1 MYLKKLELQGFKSF
15 ADKVTLDF
23 EKGVTAIVGPN
34 GSGKSNISDAIR
46 LVLGEQ
52 SIKSLRGSKLED
64 VIFAGSENRKP
75 LGFCEINLTLDN
87 SDGYLPFDYT
97 EVVITRKIFRSGES
111 EFFINKTPCRLK
123 DIYELF
129 LDTGVGKEGYS
140 IIGQGRIDE
149 ILSARPEDRRQIF
162 EEAIGISKYRYK
174 KEEAERKLTAANDN
188 LLRLNDI
195 VVELEKQLT
204 TLETQKSKAEE
215 FLKLHKEKRK
225 ADISLYIQLAKRSMN
240 QYDAL
245 KGKYE
250 NLKNQLDVKKIHKI
264 NQEENLLYKEKEIHD
279 LKQQLDSEKEE
290 YHNNLREIEIVSGKR
305 ELIIEKLRNL
315 EETTELYRE
324 ELEKAAKRERVLKE
338 ELKRIESNVA
348 LLHANK
354 EELEE
359 KLRQF
364 QEEYVS
370 LQKKQKNE
378 IEEVEK
384 AKEDIIEILNSIAD
398 VKGKLSLNN
407 SLKEEAISRQQNLKK
422 HIEEIQNR
430 IEMLDKE
437 KTKIVEELQFLQKK
451 LDNKNQ
457 QRITKQQALQKIDNE
472 LILKE
477 DTLKVI
483 KEEIERKRSRLSILE
498 EMDKN
503 YEGYSGTVRNLLK
516 LSENI
521 PSFKENII
529 GVVGELLEVENT
541 YSTAI
546 EVALGSSIQNIVIK
560 SSEGVAEIIE
570 RLKQKDLGRA
580 TFLPLDL
587 IRGRGLSQQE
597 SNILTEKG
605 VIGVASKL
613 IKYND
618 NLEEIF
624 NFLLGR
630 VIIVDTI
637 ENAVRLSKKYNQA
650 YKIVTLEGE
659 VINPGGAITG
669 GSLKPKLQSIFK
681 RKEEITKL
689 KKEID
694 SLKNQQ
700 EIVGEEIGQKIN
712 DKIHVEEQI
721 ELLNK
726 EISDISYNITSNDQ
740 RRISLEKEIGNLLN
754 QLENYTLEIDELKE
768 NVRNYQQE
776 IDRFLKELES
786 LEKEKEQLDALING
800 FKEKNNKEEENLAI
814 LDKEITALKIEIA
827 KIEQK
832 LQNELHNL
840 KDKRQEFDREKN
852 NIVEKEKNIKEIESL
867 KVNLSLER
875 EKLQGEIY
883 KLQQEVEKIQKD
895 ISSLEDNIFQEEEDL
910 QKRKE
915 KFSILQQ
922 EFTNINEEFHKVEM
936 EMQRFQIEID
946 NIKNRLWEEYELTL
960 DRAFEEAE
968 EGEISKLRQRADHL
982 AKAIKGLG
990 NVNIDAIEEYKEV
1003 KERYDFLK
1011 SQMEDIIKA
1020 KESLISVI
1028 EEANKI
1034 IKTKFKDGFEILQIQ
1049 FKETFRRLF
1058 GGGNAELILTDEDNL
1073 LETGIEIKAQPP
1085 GKKLQTLSLLSG
1097 GEKALVAI
1105 SLLFAMLIIKPTPFC
1120 ILDEIDAALDDAN
1133 VERFAEFLKEL
1144 SRDTQFIVVSHRK
1157 GTMMVADAI
1166 YGVTMQEKGVSK
1178 LLSLKLNTDD
1188 KIGGLVKHA

>member
-1 MYLKKLELQGFKSF
+1 M
-15 ADKVTLDF
+15 
-23 EKGVTAIVGPN
+23 
-34 GSGKSNISDAIR
+34 
-46 LVLGEQ
+46 
-52 SIKSLRGSKLED
+52 
-64 VIFAGSENRKP
+64 
-75 LGFCEINLTLDN
+75 
-87 SDGYLPFDYT
+87 
-97 EVVITRKIFRSGES
+97 
-111 EFFINKTPCRLK
+111 
-123 DIYELF
+123 
-129 LDTGVGKEGYS
+129 
-140 IIGQGRIDE
+140 
-149 ILSARPEDRRQIF
+149 
-162 EEAIGISKYRYK
+162 
-174 KEEAERKLTAANDN
+174 
-188 LLRLNDI
+188 
-195 VVELEKQLT
+195 
-204 TLETQKSKAEE
+204 
-215 FLKLHKEKRK
+215 
-225 ADISLYIQLAKRSMN
+225 
-240 QYDAL
+240 
-245 KGKYE
+245 
-250 NLKNQLDVKKIHKI
+250 
-264 NQEENLLYKEKEIHD
+264 
-279 LKQQLDSEKEE
+279 
-290 YHNNLREIEIVSGKR
+290 
-305 ELIIEKLRNL
+305 
-315 EETTELYRE
+315 
-324 ELEKAAKRERVLKE
+324 
-338 ELKRIESNVA
+338 
-348 LLHANK
+348 
-354 EELEE
+354 
-359 KLRQF
+359 
-364 QEEYVS
+364 
-370 LQKKQKNE
+370 
-378 IEEVEK
+378 
-384 AKEDIIEILNSIAD
+384 
-398 VKGKLSLNN
+398 
-407 SLKEEAISRQQNLKK
+407 
-422 HIEEIQNR
+422 
-430 IEMLDKE
+430 
-437 KTKIVEELQFLQKK
+437 
-451 LDNKNQ
+451 
-457 QRITKQQALQKIDNE
+457 
-472 LILKE
+472 KE

-560 SSEGVAEIIE
+560 SSERVAEIIE

-605 VIGVASKL
+605 VIGVAAKL

-712 DKIHVEEQI
+712 DKIHEEEQI

>member
-279 LKQQLDSEKEE
+279 LKQQLGSKKEE

-430 IEMLDKE
+430 IEILDKE

-472 LILKE
+472 LILRE

>member
-1 MYLKKLELQGFKSF
+1 M
-15 ADKVTLDF
+15 
-23 EKGVTAIVGPN
+23 
-34 GSGKSNISDAIR
+34 
-46 LVLGEQ
+46 
-52 SIKSLRGSKLED
+52 
-64 VIFAGSENRKP
+64 
-75 LGFCEINLTLDN
+75 
-87 SDGYLPFDYT
+87 
-97 EVVITRKIFRSGES
+97 
-111 EFFINKTPCRLK
+111 
-123 DIYELF
+123 
-129 LDTGVGKEGYS
+129 
-140 IIGQGRIDE
+140 
-149 ILSARPEDRRQIF
+149 
-162 EEAIGISKYRYK
+162 
-174 KEEAERKLTAANDN
+174 
-188 LLRLNDI
+188 
-195 VVELEKQLT
+195 
-204 TLETQKSKAEE
+204 
-215 FLKLHKEKRK
+215 
-225 ADISLYIQLAKRSMN
+225 
-240 QYDAL
+240 
-245 KGKYE
+245 
-250 NLKNQLDVKKIHKI
+250 
-264 NQEENLLYKEKEIHD
+264 LYKEKEIHD
-279 LKQQLDSEKEE
+279 LKQQLDSKKEE
-290 YHNNLREIEIVSGKR
+290 YHNKLREIEIVSGKR
-305 ELIIEKLRNL
+305 ELIVEKLRNL

-324 ELEKAAKRERVLKE
+324 ELKKAVKREELLRE
-338 ELKRIESNVA
+338 ELKRVESNVA
-348 LLHANK
+348 LLHLNK
-354 EELEE
+354 KELEE
-359 KLRQF
+359 KLKQF
-364 QEEYVS
+364 QEEYISV
-370 LQKKQKNE
+370 QKQQKDK
-378 IEEVEK
+378 IEEIEK

-407 SLKEEAISRQQNLKK
+407 SLKEEVISRQQNLKK

-430 IEMLDKE
+430 IEKLDKE
-437 KTKIVEELQFLQKK
+437 KNKIVEELQILQKE
-451 LDNKNQ
+451 LDKKNQ
-457 QRITKQQALQKIDNE
+457 QKITEQQALQKIENE
-472 LILKE
+472 IILKE
-477 DTLKVI
+477 NNLKII
-483 KEEIERKRSRLSILE
+483 KEQIERKRSRLSILE

-546 EVALGSSIQNIVIK
+546 EVALGSNVQNIVIK
-560 SSEGVAEIIE
+560 SSDKVAELIE
-570 RLKQKDLGRA
+570 RLKKENLGRA

-587 IRGRGLSQQE
+587 IRGRILSQQE
-597 SNILTEKG
+597 SNILSERG

-700 EIVGEEIGQKIN
+700 EIVEEEIRQKMN
-712 DKIHVEEQI
+712 DKIHEEEQI

-726 EISDISYNITSNDQ
+726 EVSDIRYNITSNEQ

-754 QLENYTLEIDELKE
+754 QLESYTLEIGELKE

-786 LEKEKEQLDALING
+786 LEKEKERLDALING

-867 KVNLSLER
+867 KVNLSLDR

-982 AKAIKGLG
+982 TKAIKGLG

-1144 SRDTQFIVVSHRK
+1144 SKDTQFIVVSHRK

>member
-15 ADKVTLDF
+15 ADKVTLNF

-149 ILSARPEDRRQIF
+149 ILSAKPEDRRQIF

-215 FLKLHKEKRK
+215 FLKLHQEKRK
-225 ADISLYIQLAKRSMN
+225 VDISLYIQLAKRSMN

-290 YHNNLREIEIVSGKR
+290 YHNKLREIEIVSGKR

-315 EETTELYRE
+315 EETSRLYRE
-324 ELEKAAKRERVLKE
+324 ELEKIAKREEILRE
-338 ELKRIESNVA
+338 ELKRVESNVA
-348 LLHANK
+348 LLHVNK
-354 EELEE
+354 KELEE
-359 KLRQF
+359 KLKQF
-364 QEEYVS
+364 QEEYIS
-370 LQKKQKNE
+370 LQKQQKDK

-560 SSEGVAEIIE
+560 SSERVAEIIE

-605 VIGVASKL
+605 VIGVAAKL

-712 DKIHVEEQI
+712 DKIHEEEQI

-883 KLQQEVEKIQKD
+883 KLQQEVEKNQKD

>member
-1 MYLKKLELQGFKSF
+1 PTRRS
-15 ADKVTLDF
+15 
-23 EKGVTAIVGPN
+23 
-34 GSGKSNISDAIR
+34 SD
-46 LVLGEQ
+46 L
-52 SIKSLRGSKLED
+52 
-64 VIFAGSENRKP
+64 
-75 LGFCEINLTLDN
+75 
-87 SDGYLPFDYT
+87 
-97 EVVITRKIFRSGES
+97 
-111 EFFINKTPCRLK
+111 
-123 DIYELF
+123 
-129 LDTGVGKEGYS
+129 
-140 IIGQGRIDE
+140 
-149 ILSARPEDRRQIF
+149 
-162 EEAIGISKYRYK
+162 
-174 KEEAERKLTAANDN
+174 
-188 LLRLNDI
+188 
-195 VVELEKQLT
+195 
-204 TLETQKSKAEE
+204 
-215 FLKLHKEKRK
+215 
-225 ADISLYIQLAKRSMN
+225 
-240 QYDAL
+240 
-245 KGKYE
+245 
-250 NLKNQLDVKKIHKI
+250 
-264 NQEENLLYKEKEIHD
+264 
-279 LKQQLDSEKEE
+279 
-290 YHNNLREIEIVSGKR
+290 
-305 ELIIEKLRNL
+305 
-315 EETTELYRE
+315 
-324 ELEKAAKRERVLKE
+324 
-338 ELKRIESNVA
+338 
-348 LLHANK
+348 
-354 EELEE
+354 
-359 KLRQF
+359 
-364 QEEYVS
+364 
-370 LQKKQKNE
+370 
-378 IEEVEK
+378 
-384 AKEDIIEILNSIAD
+384 
-398 VKGKLSLNN
+398 
-407 SLKEEAISRQQNLKK
+407 
-422 HIEEIQNR
+422 
-430 IEMLDKE
+430 
-437 KTKIVEELQFLQKK
+437 
-451 LDNKNQ
+451 
-457 QRITKQQALQKIDNE
+457 
-472 LILKE
+472 
-477 DTLKVI
+477 
-483 KEEIERKRSRLSILE
+483 
-498 EMDKN
+498 
-503 YEGYSGTVRNLLK
+503 
-516 LSENI
+516 
-521 PSFKENII
+521 
-529 GVVGELLEVENT
+529 
-541 YSTAI
+541 
-546 EVALGSSIQNIVIK
+546 IVIK

-580 TFLPLDL
+580 TFLPHDL

-689 KKEID
+689 KKDID

-700 EIVGEEIGQKIN
+700 EILGEEIGQKIN
-712 DKIHVEEQI
+712 DKIHEEEQI

-726 EISDISYNITSNDQ
+726 EIFDISYNITSNEQ

-1073 LETGIEIKAQPP
+1073 L
-1085 GKKLQTLSLLSG
+1085 
-1097 GEKALVAI
+1097 
-1105 SLLFAMLIIKPTPFC
+1105 
-1120 ILDEIDAALDDAN
+1120 
-1133 VERFAEFLKEL
+1133 
-1144 SRDTQFIVVSHRK
+1144 
-1157 GTMMVADAI
+1157 
-1166 YGVTMQEKGVSK
+1166 
-1178 LLSLKLNTDD
+1178 
-1188 KIGGLVKHA
+1188 

>member
-215 FLKLHKEKRK
+215 FLKLHQEKRK
-225 ADISLYIQLAKRSMN
+225 VDISLYIQLAKRSMN

-279 LKQQLDSEKEE
+279 LKQQLGSEKEE

-324 ELEKAAKRERVLKE
+324 ELEKAAKRERILKE

-370 LQKKQKNE
+370 LQKKQKNK

>member
-149 ILSARPEDRRQIF
+149 ILSAKPEDRRQIF

-279 LKQQLDSEKEE
+279 LKQQLGSKKEE

-338 ELKRIESNVA
+338 ELKRVESNVA
-348 LLHANK
+348 LLHVNK
-354 EELEE
+354 KELEE
-359 KLRQF
+359 KLKQF
-364 QEEYVS
+364 QEEYIS
-370 LQKKQKNE
+370 LQKQQKDK

-712 DKIHVEEQI
+712 DKIHEEEQI